1 MNGKIIKIISND
13 YTVLGEDNRE
23 YICKARGKFRNMKV
37 TPLVGDIV
45 TFDKDNRYIMKIH
58 PRNNYL
64 IRPSI
69 ANIDQL
75 IIIASVK
82 HPDFDTNL
90 LDKLLVISEFNMIQP
105 VICLTKTDLLN
116 DEEKE
121 CIQEYVDY
129 YEKIGYEVVLNTN
142 LDRIKELLKDKITV
156 FTGLSGAGKST
167 LLNKLDSSF
176 NIKTGEISLALGR
189 GKHTTRHTELLNT
202 CDGWVADTPGFSSLE
217 FIEMA
222 KEDIRDNFVDFQAL
236 RDECKYKDCMH
247 LKDDNCRI
255 KQAVENGE
263 IIKSRYENYKKFIE
277 GMH

>member
-13 YTVLGEDNRE
+13 YTVLGEDNKE

-116 DEEKE
+116 EEEKE

-142 LDRIKELLKDKITV
+142 LGRIKELLKDKITV
-156 FTGLSGAGKST
+156 FTGQSGAGKST

-217 FIEMA
+217 FIEMT

>member
-13 YTVLGEDNRE
+13 YTVLGEDNKE

-58 PRNNYL
+58 SRNNYL

-116 DEEKE
+116 EKEKE
-121 CIQEYVDY
+121 CIQEYIDY

-156 FTGLSGAGKST
+156 FTGQSGAGKST

-217 FIEMA
+217 FIEMT

>member
-13 YTVLGEDNRE
+13 YTVLGEDNKE

-58 PRNNYL
+58 PRKNYL

-116 DEEKE
+116 DKEKE

-156 FTGLSGAGKST
+156 FTGQSGAGKST

-217 FIEMA
+217 FIEMT

>member
-13 YTVLGEDNRE
+13 YTVLGEDNKE

-116 DEEKE
+116 EEEKE

-156 FTGLSGAGKST
+156 FTGQSGAGKST

-217 FIEMA
+217 FIEMT

>member
-156 FTGLSGAGKST
+156 FTGQSGAGKST

>member
-13 YTVLGEDNRE
+13 YTVLGEDNKE

-90 LDKLLVISEFNMIQP
+90 LDKLLVISELNMIQP

-116 DEEKE
+116 EEEKE

-156 FTGLSGAGKST
+156 FTGQSGAGKST

-217 FIEMA
+217 FIEMT
-222 KEDIRDNFVDFQAL
+222 KEDIRDNFVDFQVL

>member
-13 YTVLGEDNRE
+13 YTVLGEDNKE

-116 DEEKE
+116 EEEKE

-142 LDRIKELLKDKITV
+142 LNRIKEREILILKQLVSVYNILV
-156 FTGLSGAGKST
+156 ME
-167 LLNKLDSSF
+167 KL
-176 NIKTGEISLALGR
+176 E
-189 GKHTTRHTELLNT
+189 
-202 CDGWVADTPGFSSLE
+202 
-217 FIEMA
+217 
-222 KEDIRDNFVDFQAL
+222 
-236 RDECKYKDCMH
+236 
-247 LKDDNCRI
+247 
-255 KQAVENGE
+255 
-263 IIKSRYENYKKFIE
+263 
-277 GMH
+277 